1 MSPSKTRAWAVV
13 VVAAGFAS
21 AAIGGGV
28 GTAILLEA
36 PGNAAADLVYAG
48 SMPVGEGLRRLVES
62 REAASRHAGRPRA
75 QRDLAMVLLAAAERA
90 GSGELAQEAEAR
102 FAEALTLA
110 PADPV
115 AWSMIPH
122 AALWQGDGERAL
134 EWLRAGIRVVPY
146 APEYAPHRLAVLVGS
161 RRPLEGVLEEAF
173 ERDLVTA
180 LQAFPVPTAQL
191 LRDQGVLDWVRQ
203 RFAMRAEVSR
213 LLARAVEALEE
224 AEERERR

>member
-1 MSPSKTRAWAVV
+1 M

-28 GTAILLEA
+28 GTAILVEA

-62 REAASRHAGRPRA
+62 REAALHHTGRPRG

-90 GSGELAQEAEAR
+90 ESADLAREAEAR
-102 FAEALTLA
+102 FAEALMLA

-146 APEYAPHRLAVLVGS
+146 APEYAPHRLAALVGS
-161 RRPLEGVLEEAF
+161 RRPLDGVLQEVF
-173 ERDLVTA
+173 DRDLVTA
-180 LQAFPVPTAQL
+180 LQAFPLPTAQL
-191 LRDQGVLDWVRQ
+191 LRDQGVLDRVQQ
-203 RFAMRAEVSR
+203 RFAARAEVSR

-224 AEERERR
+224 AEESGRR